1 MPKKNRIIVQPIE
14 ELEIINRRTHKIRK
28 IKPYNKE
35 IIIYNQELCQFQLLS
50 NFSASYDL
58 DSEPQHG

>member
-1 MPKKNRIIVQPIE
+1 MSKKNRTIIQPVE

-35 IIIYNQELCQFQLLS
+35 VIIYNQELCEFQLLS
-50 NFSASYDL
+50 KFSSSYDL
-58 DSEPQHG
+58 DSESCNG